1 MFVVNT
7 LKTYY
12 FVQPA
17 KFAGISTSHQYMFY
31 MLTGFYFSF
40 SLYMIQ
46 FLCQGSVHKKEMW
59 QPTAVIIYILERSR
73 AFP

>member
-1 MFVVNT
+1 MDESN
-7 LKTYY
+7 
-12 FVQPA
+12 
-17 KFAGISTSHQYMFY
+17 HQYMFY

-40 SLYMIQ
+40 SLNMIQ
-46 FLCQGSVHKKEMW
+46 FLFQGSVHKKEMW